1 MSEGGS
7 ISAPL
12 GERAY
17 GVHRTLPPV
26 LAVFE
31 LPRILWEHR
40 ELVKAMARRSLK
52 ARFRGSVLG
61 LLWPLI
67 HPFCLFW
74 IYLFVF
80 SRIFPSRKDFFA
92 SELVLLGDVSQVLR
106 DNYYFAVYLFSGI
119 LAWTAFG
126 EAVHRNAQAITGN
139 GNLIKKMAFPSEV
152 MPLAECLATL
162 AIQVFGTSVFLG
174 FMFVGGLWPAP
185 GPAQLLIWPIL
196 LVLQLVFTY
205 GLSLIVGTLQV
216 FLRDTDHILGV
227 LITFWMFLTPIF
239 WSPHIEALQGYV
251 GYFEWN
257 PMFHLIQAYRNVL
270 IHPGCDW
277 LSWEAWRPVLV
288 FAGVGLGMLWLGV
301 WFFQSKR
308 KRFAD
313 EI

>member
-1 MSEGGS
+1 MSEGAS
-7 ISAPL
+7 IRVPL
-12 GERAY
+12 GERAH
-17 GVHRTLPPV
+17 GVRRTLPPI
-26 LAVFE
+26 LAVAE

-74 IYLFVF
+74 VYLFL
-80 SRIFPSRKDFFA
+80 FA
-92 SELVLLGDVSQVLR
+92 KILAASKGIDLSVYQLEGVDPQLVE
-106 DNYYFAVYLFSGI
+106 NYYFPVYLFSGI

-126 EAVHRNAQAITGN
+126 EAVQRNSQAITGN

-152 MPLAECLATL
+152 MPLAECLATT
-162 AIQVFGTSVFLG
+162 AIQVFGTTVFLG
-174 FMFVGGLWPAP
+174 FMFVGGFWPAP
-185 GPAQLLIWPIL
+185 SFAQLCVWPLL

-205 GLSLIVGTLQV
+205 GMSLIVGTLQV
-216 FLRDTDHILGV
+216 FLRDTDHILTV

-239 WSPHIEALQGYV
+239 WSVHLEQVEPYLPYMG
-251 GYFEWN
+251 WN
-257 PMFHLIQAYRNVL
+257 PMYHLMEAYRNVL
-270 IHPGCDW
+270 VHPGHDW
-277 LSWEAWRPVLV
+277 STWASWRPVAT
-288 FAGVGLGMLWLGV
+288 FAGIGLVTLWIGV